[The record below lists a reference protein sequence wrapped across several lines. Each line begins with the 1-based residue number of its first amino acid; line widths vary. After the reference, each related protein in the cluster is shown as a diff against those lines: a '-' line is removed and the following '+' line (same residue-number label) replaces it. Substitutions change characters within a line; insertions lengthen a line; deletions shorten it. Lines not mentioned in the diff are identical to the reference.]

1 MTSNVT
7 SLTKVR
13 AAAQGKLSRQKVN
26 DRATT
31 MLLVLVVVLVVVG
44 LGVTMSASSAV
55 ALDVTESQD
64 QWHFLKRQLV
74 GVGLGTV
81 ALFVASRIPY
91 RFYRKAAFPLFLLT
105 VGLLVAVEM
114 NGITEGGATRWL
126 RLPGLTSFQPSE
138 LAKVSVVFVLAYLLE
153 KKAKLLTNFPHF
165 IVPVAA
171 ILGIIGVLIIRQPDL
186 GTLII
191 IGAAAMAV
199 IVASDV
205 PMKFILVIGLI
216 AILATTYLAF
226 EADYRAARFD
236 AFLDPYA
243 DPSGDG
249 YQLIQGYYALGNG
262 GVFGVGLGASRARW
276 FYLPNAHTD
285 FIFAI
290 IGEETGLIGGLT
302 VIGLFIALAVAG
314 WVVASR
320 APDGF
325 GRMVAAG
332 ITVWLS
338 FQALVN
344 IGGVLGVIPI
354 TGIALPFVSFGSTAL
369 AVSMGAIGILVNIAQ
384 SGRGSGSAR
393 PFGVSFGNSG

>member
-1 MTSNVT
+1 V
-7 SLTKVR
+7 
-13 AAAQGKLSRQKVN
+13 
-26 DRATT
+26 
-31 MLLVLVVVLVVVG
+31 
-44 LGVTMSASSAV
+44 
-55 ALDVTESQD
+55 
-64 QWHFLKRQLV
+64 
-74 GVGLGTV
+74 
-81 ALFVASRIPY
+81 
-91 RFYRKAAFPLFLLT
+91 
-105 VGLLVAVEM
+105 
-114 NGITEGGATRWL
+114 
-126 RLPGLTSFQPSE
+126 
-138 LAKVSVVFVLAYLLE
+138 
-153 KKAKLLTNFPHF
+153 
-165 IVPVAA
+165 
-171 ILGIIGVLIIRQPDL
+171 ILGIVGVLVIRQPDL

-205 PMKFILVIGLI
+205 PMKFILVIGLF
-216 AILATTYLAF
+216 AVLATTYLAF

-249 YQLIQGYYALGNG
+249 YQLLQGYYALGNG

-384 SGRGSGSAR
+384 SGRSSGAAR
-393 PFGVSFGNSG
+393 AVGVSSRNSP